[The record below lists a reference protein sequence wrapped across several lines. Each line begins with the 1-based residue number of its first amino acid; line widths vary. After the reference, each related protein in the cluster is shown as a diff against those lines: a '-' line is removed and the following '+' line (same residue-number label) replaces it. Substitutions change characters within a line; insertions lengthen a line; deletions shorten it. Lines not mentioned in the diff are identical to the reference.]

1 MGNGNISLWPE
12 RLLQVSQAIRDSVD
26 DSRLGSFFNL
36 ARLSEPRNL
45 VIDEYNDELS
55 RVLHSL
61 VACAVDLF
69 QLSGNLAV
77 ALNGELRAD
86 INDLYDKV
94 NGLTDL
100 FSSSLKSSNPYQSGR
115 KVLEEENFSQLLAL
129 DFAVIARLSDLCT
142 AATRLS
148 MAVEEEDR
156 DGVSGFIRWVDV
168 ISSNVEVQWGLRSQ
182 YTLEGSSLR
191 GNIPEEVGPHD
202 FEAGLNLA
210 ELRSLKLD
218 DKPVYLRE
226 LSMIIHAVME
236 EVRGSRDRISLNE
249 FFDRLSC
256 VSLFLSIGFKDVMF
270 CFAELLERGWSGG
283 IKDVGERQMLEIRQ
297 PDLERLDSKL
307 KDTFLGA
314 DVTTKKVMERLGLD
328 YFTSLHIIKE
338 MERSGELEFAEFEAG
353 PLWRWKE
360 A

>member
-1 MGNGNISLWPE
+1 LWPE

-45 VIDEYNDELS
+45 LIDEYNAELS
-55 RVLHSL
+55 SVLQSL

-69 QLSGNLAV
+69 QLSGNLSV
-77 ALNGELRAD
+77 ALNGELRAVIKD
-86 INDLYDKV
+86 VHDKV

-100 FSSSLKSSNPYQSGR
+100 FSSSLKSSNPHDN
-115 KVLEEENFSQLLAL
+115 EEATVSQLLAL
-129 DFAVIARLSDLCT
+129 DFAVIARLSDLCS
-142 AATRLS
+142 AATRLG
-148 MAVEEEDR
+148 MAVEEDQ
-156 DGVSGFIRWVDV
+156 DGVSGLIERVDA
-168 ISSNVEVQWGLRSQ
+168 ISSSVEVLWRLRSQ
-182 YTLEGSSLR
+182 YPFDSGSLR

-210 ELRSLKLD
+210 KLRSLKLD

-226 LSMIIHAVME
+226 LSMIVHAVME

-270 CFAELLERGWSGG
+270 CFAELLERGWTGG
-283 IKDVGERQMLEIRQ
+283 IKEVGERQMLEIRQ
-297 PDLERLDSKL
+297 PDLGRLDSKL
-307 KDTFLGA
+307 KDAFRGA

-338 MERSGELEFAEFEAG
+338 MERSGELEFAEFEVG
-353 PLWRWKE
+353 PLWIWRK

>member
-1 MGNGNISLWPE
+1 MWPE

-36 ARLSEPRNL
+36 ARLSEPRNI
-45 VIDEYNDELS
+45 VIDEYNAELS
-55 RVLHSL
+55 QVLHSL
-61 VACAVDLF
+61 AACATDLF
-69 QLSGNLAV
+69 QLSGNLSV
-77 ALNGELRAD
+77 AMNGELRAD
-86 INDLYDKV
+86 IKDVHDKV
-94 NGLTDL
+94 NGLTSL
-100 FSSSLKSSNPYQSGR
+100 FSSSLDSLNSSQMGG
-115 KVLEEENFSQLLAL
+115 KDLDEATFSPLLAL

-148 MAVEEEDR
+148 MAVEAEDQ
-156 DGVSGFIRWVDV
+156 DGVSGLIGRVDA
-168 ISSNVEVQWGLRSQ
+168 ISSNVEVLWGLRSKF
-182 YTLEGSSLR
+182 TLEGGSLR
-191 GNIPEEVGPHD
+191 GIIPEDVGPHD
-202 FEAGLNLA
+202 FEAGLHLV
-210 ELRSLKLD
+210 ELRSLKLE

-226 LSMIIHAVME
+226 LSMIVHAVME
-236 EVRGSRDRISLNE
+236 EVRGSRDRISLND

-270 CFAELLERGWSGG
+270 CFAELLERGWTGG

-338 MERSGELEFAEFEAG
+338 MERSGKLEFSEFEVG
-353 PLWRWKE
+353 PLWIWKE

>member
-1 MGNGNISLWPE
+1 MWPE

-45 VIDEYNDELS
+45 EIDEYNTELS
-55 RVLHSL
+55 RVLRSL

-69 QLSGNLAV
+69 VLSGNLSV
-77 ALNGELRAD
+77 TLNGELKAD
-86 INDLYDKV
+86 INDVHDKV
-94 NGLTDL
+94 NGLANL
-100 FSSSLKSSNPYQSGR
+100 FSPSLKSSRPHQTGEAA
-115 KVLEEENFSQLLAL
+115 LSQLLAL

-148 MAVEEEDR
+148 MAVEEEDQ
-156 DGVSGFIRWVDV
+156 DGVSGLIGWVGS
-168 ISSNVEVQWGLRSQ
+168 ISSNVEVLWGLRPQ
-182 YTLEGSSLR
+182 HMLGGGGLGEV
-191 GNIPEEVGPHD
+191 IPEEVGSHD
-202 FEAGLNLA
+202 FEAGLHLV
-210 ELRSLKLD
+210 ELRLLKLD

-226 LSMIIHAVME
+226 LSMIVHAVME

-249 FFDRLSC
+249 FFDHLSC

-297 PDLERLDSKL
+297 PDLGRLDSKL

-314 DVTTKKVMERLGLD
+314 EVTTSKVMERLGLD

-338 MERSGELEFAEFEAG
+338 MERSGELGFSEFEVG

>member
-1 MGNGNISLWPE
+1 MWPE

-26 DSRLGSFFNL
+26 DSRLDSFFNL

-45 VIDEYNDELS
+45 EIDEYNAELS

-69 QLSGNLAV
+69 QLSGNLSV
-77 ALNGELRAD
+77 ALNGGLRAD
-86 INDLYDKV
+86 INDVHDKV
-94 NGLTDL
+94 NGLVGL
-100 FSSSLKSSNPYQSGR
+100 FSPSLKSSRPHQTGEAA
-115 KVLEEENFSQLLAL
+115 LSQLLAL

-148 MAVEEEDR
+148 MAVEEEDQ
-156 DGVSGFIRWVDV
+156 DGVSGLIGWVGS
-168 ISSNVEVQWGLRSQ
+168 ITSNVEVLWGLRPQ
-182 YTLEGSSLR
+182 HMLGGGGLGEV
-191 GNIPEEVGPHD
+191 IPEEVGSHD
-202 FEAGLNLA
+202 FEAGLHLV
-210 ELRSLKLD
+210 ELRLLKLD

-226 LSMIIHAVME
+226 LSMIVHAVME
-236 EVRGSRDRISLNE
+236 EVRGSRDRMSLNE

-270 CFAELLERGWSGG
+270 CFAELLERGWTGG

-297 PDLERLDSKL
+297 PDLGRLDSKL
-307 KDTFLGA
+307 KDAFLGTE
-314 DVTTKKVMERLGLD
+314 VTTKKVMERLDLD
-328 YFTSLHIIKE
+328 YFTSLHVIKE
-338 MERSGELEFAEFEAG
+338 TERSGELEFAEFEAG
-353 PLWRWKE
+353 PLWRWRE

>member
-1 MGNGNISLWPE
+1 MWPE

-45 VIDEYNDELS
+45 VIDEYNAELS
-55 RVLHSL
+55 SVLQSL

-69 QLSGNLAV
+69 QLSGNLSV
-77 ALNGELRAD
+77 ALNGELRAVIKD
-86 INDLYDKV
+86 VHDKV

-100 FSSSLKSSNPYQSGR
+100 FSSSLKSSNPHNN
-115 KVLEEENFSQLLAL
+115 EEATVSQLLAL

-148 MAVEEEDR
+148 MAVEEEDQ
-156 DGVSGFIRWVDV
+156 DGVPGLIGRVDA
-168 ISSNVEVQWGLRSQ
+168 ISSNVEVLWRLRSQ
-182 YTLEGSSLR
+182 YMLDGGSLR
-191 GNIPEEVGPHD
+191 RVIPEEVGLHD
-202 FEAGLNLA
+202 FEAGLNLT
-210 ELRSLKLD
+210 ELRSLKLED
-218 DKPVYLRE
+218 RPVYLRE
-226 LSMIIHAVME
+226 LSMIVHAVME
-236 EVRGSRDRISLNE
+236 EVRGSRDRISLND

-270 CFAELLERGWSGG
+270 CFAELLERGWTGG

-297 PDLERLDSKL
+297 PDLGRLDSKL
-307 KDTFLGA
+307 KDMFLGA
-314 DVTTKKVMERLGLD
+314 DVTTKKVMERLDLD
-328 YFTSLHIIKE
+328 YFTSLHIIKK
-338 MERSGELEFAEFEAG
+338 MERSGELEFSEFEVG
-353 PLWRWKE
+353 PLWVWKE

>member
-1 MGNGNISLWPE
+1 MWPE

-45 VIDEYNDELS
+45 VIVEYNAELS
-55 RVLHSL
+55 GVLQSL

-69 QLSGNLAV
+69 QLSGNLSV
-77 ALNGELRAD
+77 ALNGELRAVIKD
-86 INDLYDKV
+86 VHDKV

-100 FSSSLKSSNPYQSGR
+100 FSSSLKSSNPHNH
-115 KVLEEENFSQLLAL
+115 EEATVSQLLAL
-129 DFAVIARLSDLCT
+129 DFAVIARLSDLCS
-142 AATRLS
+142 AATRLG
-148 MAVEEEDR
+148 MVVEEEDQG
-156 DGVSGFIRWVDV
+156 GVSGLLERVDA
-168 ISSNVEVQWGLRSQ
+168 ISSSVEVLWGLRSQ
-182 YTLEGSSLR
+182 YTLDSGSLR
-191 GNIPEEVGPHD
+191 GKFTEEVGPHD

-226 LSMIIHAVME
+226 LSMIVHAVME

-270 CFAELLERGWSGG
+270 CFAELLERGWTGG
-283 IKDVGERQMLEIRQ
+283 IKEVGERQMLEIRQ
-297 PDLERLDSKL
+297 PDLGRLDSKL
-307 KDTFLGA
+307 KDAFRGA

-338 MERSGELEFAEFEAG
+338 MERSGELEFAEFEVG
-353 PLWRWKE
+353 PLWIWKR

>member
-1 MGNGNISLWPE
+1 MWPE

-45 VIDEYNDELS
+45 VIVEYNAELS
-55 RVLHSL
+55 GVLHSL
-61 VACAVDLF
+61 VACAVELF
-69 QLSGNLAV
+69 QLSGNLSV
-77 ALNGELRAD
+77 ALNGELRAVIKD
-86 INDLYDKV
+86 VHDKV

-100 FSSSLKSSNPYQSGR
+100 FSSSLKSSNPHQIGG
-115 KVLEEENFSQLLAL
+115 KDLEETTLSQLLAL
-129 DFAVIARLSDLCT
+129 DFAVIARLSDLCS
-142 AATRLS
+142 AATRLG
-148 MAVEEEDR
+148 MAVEEEDQG
-156 DGVSGFIRWVDV
+156 GVSGLIERVDA
-168 ISSNVEVQWGLRSQ
+168 ISSSVEILWGLRSQ
-182 YTLEGSSLR
+182 YTLDSGSLR
-191 GNIPEEVGPHD
+191 GKFTEEVGPHD

-226 LSMIIHAVME
+226 LSMIVHAVME

-270 CFAELLERGWSGG
+270 CFAELLERGWTGG
-283 IKDVGERQMLEIRQ
+283 IKEVGERQMLEIRQ
-297 PDLERLDSKL
+297 PDLGRLDSKL
-307 KDTFLGA
+307 KDAFRGA

-338 MERSGELEFAEFEAG
+338 MERSGELEFAEFEVG
-353 PLWRWKE
+353 PLWIWKRV
-360 A
+360 

>member
-1 MGNGNISLWPE
+1 MWPE

-36 ARLSEPRNL
+36 ARLSEPRNI
-45 VIDEYNDELS
+45 VIDEYNAELS
-55 RVLHSL
+55 QVLHSL
-61 VACAVDLF
+61 AACATDLF
-69 QLSGNLAV
+69 QLSGNLSV
-77 ALNGELRAD
+77 AMNGELRAD
-86 INDLYDKV
+86 IKDVHDKV
-94 NGLTDL
+94 NGLTSL
-100 FSSSLKSSNPYQSGR
+100 FSSSLDSLNSSQMGG
-115 KVLEEENFSQLLAL
+115 KDLDEATFSPLLAL

-148 MAVEEEDR
+148 MAVEEDQ
-156 DGVSGFIRWVDV
+156 DGFPGLIGRVDA
-168 ISSNVEVQWGLRSQ
+168 ISSNVEVLWVVRSQ
-182 YTLEGSSLR
+182 YTLHGGSLR
-191 GNIPEEVGPHD
+191 EVIPEEVGLHD

-210 ELRSLKLD
+210 ELRSLKLE

-226 LSMIIHAVME
+226 LSMIVHAVME
-236 EVRGSRDRISLNE
+236 EVRGSRDRISLND

-270 CFAELLERGWSGG
+270 CFAELLERGWTGG
-283 IKDVGERQMLEIRQ
+283 IKEVGERQMLEIRQ
-297 PDLERLDSKL
+297 PNLGRLDSKL

-338 MERSGELEFAEFEAG
+338 MERSGKLELSEFEVG

>member
-36 ARLSEPRNL
+36 ARLSEPRNP
-45 VIDEYNDELS
+45 VVDEYNAELS

-69 QLSGNLAV
+69 VLSGNLSV

-86 INDLYDKV
+86 INDVHDKV

-100 FSSSLKSSNPYQSGR
+100 FSSSFESSNPHQLGG
-115 KVLEEENFSQLLAL
+115 KDLEEAPLGQLLAI
-129 DFAVIARLSDLCT
+129 DFAVIAMLSDLCT
-142 AATRLS
+142 VATRLS
-148 MAVEEEDR
+148 MAVEEEDQ
-156 DGVSGFIRWVDV
+156 DGVSGLIGRVDA
-168 ISSNVEVQWGLRSQ
+168 ISSNVKVLWGLRSQ
-182 YTLEGSSLR
+182 YTLEGGSLR
-191 GNIPEEVGPHD
+191 GIIPEEVGLHD

-218 DKPVYLRE
+218 DKPIYLRE
-226 LSMIIHAVME
+226 LSMIVHAVME

-270 CFAELLERGWSGG
+270 CFAELLERGWTGG
-283 IKDVGERQMLEIRQ
+283 IVDIGERQMLEIRQ
-297 PDLERLDSKL
+297 PDLGRLDSKL

-338 MERSGELEFAEFEAG
+338 MERSGELEFAEFEVE

>member
-1 MGNGNISLWPE
+1 LWPE

-36 ARLSEPRNL
+36 ARLSEPGNL
-45 VIDEYNDELS
+45 FIDEYHAELS

-69 QLSGNLAV
+69 QLSGNLSV
-77 ALNGELRAD
+77 AMNGGLRAD
-86 INDLYDKV
+86 INDVHDKV
-94 NGLTDL
+94 NGLTRL
-100 FSSSLKSSNPYQSGR
+100 FSSSLDSSNSHKIGG
-115 KVLEEENFSQLLAL
+115 KGLEEATLSQLLAL
-129 DFAVIARLSDLCT
+129 DFVVIARLSDLCT

-148 MAVEEEDR
+148 MAVEEEDQ
-156 DGVSGFIRWVDV
+156 DGVPGLIGRVDA
-168 ISSNVEVQWGLRSQ
+168 ISSNVEVLWRLRSQ
-182 YTLEGSSLR
+182 YMLDSGNLR
-191 GNIPEEVGPHD
+191 GIIPEEVGLHD

-226 LSMIIHAVME
+226 LSMIVHAVME

-270 CFAELLERGWSGG
+270 CFAELLERGWTGG
-283 IKDVGERQMLEIRQ
+283 IKEVGERQMLEIRQ
-297 PDLERLDSKL
+297 PDLGRLDSKL
-307 KDTFLGA
+307 KDAFRGA

-338 MERSGELEFAEFEAG
+338 MERSGELEFAEFKVG
-353 PLWRWKE
+353 PLWIWKK